1 MSHHVNPLAAAYI
14 RIGLRSDAADLIN
27 LLQDRSP
34 SPLPVLEKDRLEPIA
49 AYDSGE
55 ESNED
60 EYLEEN
66 DDEFTAGYDE
76 TQLNVH
82 QVQAK
87 DRASY
92 ALLVQGAVME
102 DDWVGAVEE
111 LKQMTEVGFHPN
123 SRNLSSWAEAVTE
136 RSCRPSRNNINPAT
150 YSRRGRKRRDRM
162 WLDNWQQ

>member
-1 MSHHVNPLAAAYI
+1 MELTTAYE
-14 RIGLRSDAADLIN
+14 
-27 LLQDRSP
+27 
-34 SPLPVLEKDRLEPIA
+34 LE
-49 AYDSGE
+49 E
-55 ESNED
+55 ETSET

-66 DDEFTAGYDE
+66 NDEFTAGYDE
-76 TQLNVH
+76 TQLNIH

-111 LKQMTEVGFHPN
+111 LKRMTEVGFHPN
-123 SRNLSSWAEAVTE
+123 SRNLSSWAETVTE
-136 RSCRPSRNNINPAT
+136 RSCRPSRNNINPTT